1 MRALATSHRFL
12 EMPESNTQSDTD
24 SNAVDV
30 ALMRRIAAGDENAFR
45 ELVERHQNA
54 VIGTIAKMLRDP
66 TEAEDLAQQTFLR
79 VWKHAKRWKPDA
91 KFTTYLYTIA
101 RNLVYNE
108 SRRRSRKRE
117 VSGDEREEDSG
128 KQIPSD
134 LKHSP
139 DAEVSQAESHQEIDA
154 VIASLPETQRT
165 AVILYAYESLSYE
178 EIGQVLGTSVSSVK
192 SLMFRARSTLRD
204 KLGHMLGY

>member
-1 MRALATSHRFL
+1 
-12 EMPESNTQSDTD
+12 MPESNTQSDTD

>member
-1 MRALATSHRFL
+1 MRALTITPRFL
-12 EMPESNTQSDTD
+12 EMPEPDIQQDTD
-24 SNAVDV
+24 SNAVNV
-30 ALMRRIAAGDENAFR
+30 ALMRQIAKGDERAFR
-45 ELVERHQNA
+45 ELVERHQHA
-54 VIGTIAKMLRDP
+54 VVGTIAKMLRDP

-108 SRRRSRKRE
+108 SRRRSRRKE
-117 VSGDEREEDSG
+117 VSHDERQEASG
-128 KQIPSD
+128 QEVAAESRTE
-134 LKHSP
+134 P
-139 DAEVSQAESHQEIDA
+139 DAEVAQWEAHQEIDE
-154 VIASLPETQRT
+154 VIASLPESQRM

-178 EIGQVLGTSVSSVK
+178 EIGKVLGVSVASVK
-192 SLMFRARSTLRD
+192 SLMFRARSALRD

>member
-1 MRALATSHRFL
+1 MRALVTTSRFI
-12 EMPESNTQSDTD
+12 EMPESATQSDPD

-30 ALMRRIAAGDENAFR
+30 ALMRRVAEGDERAFR
-45 ELVERHQNA
+45 ELVERHQHA
-54 VIGTIAKMLRDP
+54 VTGTIAKMLRDP
-66 TEAEDLAQQTFLR
+66 TEAQDLAQQTFLR

-108 SRRRSRKRE
+108 SRRRSRRKE
-117 VSGDEREEDSG
+117 ISGDERREESG
-128 KQIPSD
+128 QEVAAESRVE
-134 LKHSP
+134 P
-139 DAEVSQAESHQEIDA
+139 DAEVAQWEAHKEIDD
-154 VIASLPETQRT
+154 VIASLPEAQRT
-165 AVILYAYESLSYE
+165 AVVLYAYESLSYE
-178 EIGQVLGTSVSSVK
+178 EIGQVLGTSVASVK

>member
-1 MRALATSHRFL
+1 MRALTITPRFL
-12 EMPESNTQSDTD
+12 EMPEPDIQQDTD

-30 ALMRRIAAGDENAFR
+30 ALMRQIAKGDERAFR
-45 ELVERHQNA
+45 ELVERHQHA
-54 VIGTIAKMLRDP
+54 VVGTIAKMLRDP

-108 SRRRSRKRE
+108 SRRRSRRKE
-117 VSGDEREEDSG
+117 VSRDERQEASG
-128 KQIPSD
+128 QEVAAESRTE
-134 LKHSP
+134 P
-139 DAEVSQAESHQEIDA
+139 DAEVAQWEAHQEIDE
-154 VIASLPETQRT
+154 VIASLPESQRM

-178 EIGQVLGTSVSSVK
+178 EIGKVLGVSVASVK
-192 SLMFRARSTLRD
+192 SLMFRARSALRD

>member
-1 MRALATSHRFL
+1 MRALSTPSRFL
-12 EMPESNTQSDTD
+12 EMPESTHQTDTD

-30 ALMRRIAAGDENAFR
+30 ALMYRIATGDERAFR
-45 ELVERHQNA
+45 QLVERHQNA

-66 TEAEDLAQQTFLR
+66 TEAEDLAQQTFIR

-108 SRRRSRKRE
+108 SRRRSRKKE
-117 VSGDEREEDSG
+117 VSGDERREECGLEVVAESR
-128 KQIPSD
+128 SE
-134 LKHSP
+134 P
-139 DAEVSQAESHQEIDA
+139 DAEVAQAEAHKEIDE
-154 VIASLPETQRT
+154 VIASLPEAQRT

-178 EIGQVLGTSVSSVK
+178 EIGKVLGTSVASVK
-192 SLMFRARSTLRD
+192 SLMFRARATLREN
-204 KLGHMLGY
+204 LGHMLGY

>member
-1 MRALATSHRFL
+1 MTSLLTSSRFF
-12 EMPESNTQSDTD
+12 EMPESPIPTTTD
-24 SNAVDV
+24 ANAIDV
-30 ALMRRIAAGDENAFR
+30 ALMRRVATGDERAFR

-108 SRRRSRKRE
+108 SRRRSRRKE
-117 VSGDEREEDSG
+117 VSGDEREEESG
-128 KQIPSD
+128 HQIAGERRAE
-134 LKHSP
+134 P
-139 DAEVSQAESHQEIDA
+139 DAEVAQWEAHSEIDS
-154 VIASLPETQRT
+154 VIAALPESQRT
-165 AVILYAYESLSYE
+165 AVVLYAYESLSYE
-178 EIGQVLGTSVSSVK
+178 EIGQVLGTSVASVK

>member
-1 MRALATSHRFL
+1 MRALTITPRFL
-12 EMPESNTQSDTD
+12 EMPESDIQPDID

-30 ALMRRIAAGDENAFR
+30 ALMRQIAKGDERAFR
-45 ELVERHQNA
+45 ELVERHQHA
-54 VIGTIAKMLRDP
+54 VVGTIAKMLRDP

-108 SRRRSRKRE
+108 SRRRSRRKE
-117 VSGDEREEDSG
+117 VSGDERQEASG
-128 KQIPSD
+128 QEVAAESRTE
-134 LKHSP
+134 P
-139 DAEVSQAESHQEIDA
+139 DAEVAQWEAHQEIDE
-154 VIASLPETQRT
+154 VIASLPESQRT

-178 EIGQVLGTSVSSVK
+178 EIGNVLGVSVASVK
-192 SLMFRARSTLRD
+192 SLMFRARSALRD